1 MENDDQAKSILR
13 PDDTILITGG
23 SGLAGFHLRE
33 FLQSLGFCEI
43 LAPTSSECDLTD
55 RRAVLDYFHDNKPDY
70 VFHMAGFVRGIGGM
84 MLSQAEAYLKNNLI
98 NTHVIDA
105 CYQVGV
111 EKVVAMGSAAVY
123 PELEPHKALTE
134 EDVWKG
140 PPHFTEYGYAHAKR
154 GMLAQLH
161 AYENSYG
168 MRYAFA
174 FSTNLYG
181 PRDRFNTEI
190 GHVVPSLIKKFHAA
204 KQANEQVTVWGNGS
218 AFRDF
223 FYIKDCARALYLI
236 MNHASGPLNLASGTS
251 HRIREVVEILAA
263 YTGMKDQIVWDKSKP
278 NGIIYREYDVSRLR
292 TIGFTCNYTLEQGLR
307 ETYDW
312 YAAHCGSVRE

>member
-1 MENDDQAKSILR
+1 MLR

-33 FLQSLGFCEI
+33 HLQSLGFNRI

-55 RRAVLDYFHDNKPDY
+55 RRAVLDYFRDNQPDY
-70 VFHMAGFVRGIGGM
+70 VFHMAGFVRGIVGI
-84 MLSQAEAYLKNNLI
+84 MLNQGEAYLKNNLI

-105 CYQVGV
+105 CHQAGV
-111 EKVVAMGSAAVY
+111 KKVVAMGSAAVY
-123 PELEPHKALTE
+123 PELEPGKPLTE
-134 EDVWKG
+134 SDVWKG
-140 PPHFTEYGYAHAKR
+140 PPHFSEYGYAHAKR

-168 MRYAFA
+168 MHYAFA
-174 FSTNLYG
+174 FSSNLFG
-181 PRDRFNTEI
+181 PHDRFNIET
-190 GHVVPSLIKKFHAA
+190 GHVIPSLVKKFHDA
-204 KQANEQVTVWGNGS
+204 KQAKKQVTVWGDGS
-218 AFRDF
+218 ALRDF
-223 FYIKDCARALYLI
+223 LYIKDCARALHAI
-236 MNHASGPLNLASGTS
+236 MNHATGPLNLASGSS

-278 NGIIYREYDVSRLR
+278 NGIIYRAYDVSRLQA
-292 TIGFTCNYTLEQGLR
+292 IGFACQHTLEQGLH

-312 YAAHCGSVRE
+312 YAAHSGSASLRQ